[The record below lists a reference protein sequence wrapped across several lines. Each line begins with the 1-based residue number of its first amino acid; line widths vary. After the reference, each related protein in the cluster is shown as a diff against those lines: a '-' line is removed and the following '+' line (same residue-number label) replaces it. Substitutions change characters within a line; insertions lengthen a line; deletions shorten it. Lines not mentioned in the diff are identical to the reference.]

1 MCDSPQAV
9 AAGGGGGRGLLMVS
23 FSFAVIVV
31 LRHWSQPHNL
41 LTGAELAVLR
51 RGGGV
56 VFPFPPRGAS
66 APSMLWKQGT
76 RGHSWR

>member
-9 AAGGGGGRGLLMVS
+9 AAAGGGRGLLMVS

-51 RGGGV
+51 RGGVV